1 MATPDNMTAAQ
12 HTAAAHQA
20 DQEAQD
26 SFDRCDTDGFL
37 SQWASGMTGRLHR
50 AKAEIAEQGG
60 KAEFPA
66 LFDLAGNLVAAKL
79 VETRYGMSLGILP
92 DDSPDG
98 SFVSWF
104 SPSRARSDKTARAN
118 NARKGY
124 YVGSVMAPANARTAG
139 SGTGMSG
146 CLSVYV
152 QTYRTDGGFSRDV
165 EIVDNGQAES

>member
-79 VETRYGMSLGILP
+79 VETRYGMSWGILP

-98 SFVSWF
+98 SFVSWL
-104 SPSRARSDKTARAN
+104 AHL
-118 NARKGY
+118 
-124 YVGSVMAPANARTAG
+124 VPAVTRLPGPTMPAKVTTSA
-139 SGTGMSG
+139 
-146 CLSVYV
+146 LSWPQPTPGQPVAA
-152 QTYRTDGGFSRDV
+152 QECQDV
-165 EIVDNGQAES
+165 